1 MGFQRGQQT
10 LVIILLV
17 ISGVTGRSSSFN
29 IHVLFLVLPKA
40 DLRQGLECRSDS
52 SNEGAGKV
60 RQEKEASEG
69 YVKESLWV
77 TGAQIPGNSLRNCKN
92 LY

>member
-1 MGFQRGQQT
+1 M
-10 LVIILLV
+10 VILLV

-29 IHVLFLVLPKA
+29 IHVLFFGCPQKQILGKDLNA
-40 DLRQGLECRSDS
+40 DSHS

-77 TGAQIPGNSLRNCKN
+77 TGAQILGTLCCKTVKT
-92 LY
+92 Y